1 MWQHIKRY
9 TPGRNIIVT
18 GLWWKQCSRNVSY
31 IRTQGVYLFSTR
43 VKCNVFIILC
53 CHTII
58 LFTPH
63 SLFYFLTSINLKK
76 KTNLSV
82 SATLWY
88 PLMSTNPSPEMKSLK
103 MKYGL
108 FRLTQEYH
116 KKCLRDL
123 FLTHYEPLFKGYK
136 PNKHWTT
143 HVSPD
148 IMRELRLHLSWTRG
162 GDVTHWTDDQIGKKI
177 VDTYH
182 KSKVLPFLISEIRR
196 RRK

>member
-1 MWQHIKRY
+1 
-9 TPGRNIIVT
+9 
-18 GLWWKQCSRNVSY
+18 
-31 IRTQGVYLFSTR
+31 
-43 VKCNVFIILC
+43 
-53 CHTII
+53 
-58 LFTPH
+58 
-63 SLFYFLTSINLKK
+63 
-76 KTNLSV
+76 
-82 SATLWY
+82 
-88 PLMSTNPSPEMKSLK
+88 MSTNPSPEMKSLK